1 MEKDLKEV
9 KEYYQQHYFHGEIA
23 NRIKERVH
31 QQIQPK
37 RVNWGRRLFYLGG
50 AAVAAF
56 GLFVVLAFFSPAV
69 AEVAAKVPFLNML
82 FKSEPISDVILSN
95 LAEKGY
101 KVDGIGV
108 QYKPKKVLSVRL
120 QGTEEEV
127 NKDKAEVK
135 KIVKNL
141 LMSRGFDAYGV
152 KVEVSQFTPPVLSE
166 EEKKVEELN
175 NQVFAVV
182 SDVLKSYGNEES
194 VGLVDKTI
202 EINLPNTETR
212 KEEIKQKIQSQ
223 LAEKGLGTYTV
234 NAVVYNVK
242 KREREMRWSPII
254 TTIADGMFSSKKYKV
269 IGVGYTNRSAEFMQI
284 TISTSVSSKDADYEE
299 VTDRIEDTLREF
311 LTSKETKEIIKDD
324 AYKVFIRS
332 KDKKE
337 RVITR

>member
-9 KEYYQQHYFHGEIA
+9 KDYYQQNYFHDEIA
-23 NRIKERVH
+23 NRIKDRVQ

-37 RVNWGRRLFYLGG
+37 RINWWRRLFYFSG

-56 GLFVVLAFFSPAV
+56 GVFVVLAFFSPAV
-69 AEVAAKVPFLNML
+69 AEVAAKVPFLNMI
-82 FKSEPISDVILSN
+82 FKSQPISDVILTT
-95 LAEKGY
+95 LTEKGY

-108 QYKPKKVLSVRL
+108 RYEPKKVMSVRL

-127 NKDKAEVK
+127 NKDKPEVK
-135 KIVKNL
+135 KIVKDL
-141 LMSRGFDAYGV
+141 LLSRGFDAYGV
-152 KVEVSQFTPPVLSE
+152 RVEASQFTPPVLSE
-166 EEKKVEELN
+166 EEQKIEELN
-175 NQVFAVV
+175 KQVFDVV
-182 SDVLKSYGNEES
+182 SNVLKSYGNEEPI
-194 VGLVDKTI
+194 GLANKTI
-202 EINLPNTETR
+202 EINLPNTET
-212 KEEIKQKIQSQ
+212 KKDEIKQKIQSQ
-223 LAEKGLGTYTV
+223 LAEKGLGTFTV

-242 KREREMRWSPII
+242 KREREMRWSDII

-299 VTDRIEDTLREF
+299 VTDRIEDTIREF